1 MKRIVTIQD
10 ISCFGKCSLTVA
22 LPVISACSVEA
33 CPIPTAVLS
42 THTGGFK
49 GFTINDL
56 TEEIPPIAEH
66 WKTLDLNFDGIY
78 TGYLGSPLQLQI
90 VADFIDS
97 FKKEN
102 TIVFIDPVMGDH
114 GKLYAG
120 FDESFPQKMVSLIR
134 KADVIA
140 PNITEATYLLGKEYR
155 EDFTDEEIREMMTE
169 LASFGAETV
178 IITGVRR
185 DDKLGVFAY
194 ESKKDRFT
202 EYFRSRIN
210 DTFHGTGD
218 VFASVCSSMLVKG
231 YPVEMAIKIATDFVV
246 ECILNTVD
254 DKENHWYS
262 VKFEECLSSLTKIGE
277 YPLKERD

>member
-22 LPVISACSVEA
+22 LPIISACGVEA

-42 THTGGFK
+42 THTGGFE
-49 GFTINDL
+49 GFTIHDL
-56 TEEIPPIAEH
+56 TKEITPIADH
-66 WKTLDLNFDGIY
+66 WKKLRLPFDGIY
-78 TGYLGSPLQLQI
+78 TGYLGSKEQLKI
-90 VADFIDS
+90 VSDFIDD

-114 GKLYAG
+114 GRLYTG
-120 FDESFPQKMVSLIR
+120 FDESFAKEMVSLVK

-140 PNITEATYLLGKEYR
+140 PNLTEVSYLLGIEYR
-155 EDFTDEEIREMMTE
+155 EDFTGSEIREM
-169 LASFGAETV
+169 LKKLSALGAKTV

-185 DDKLGVFAY
+185 GDKLGVFAY
-194 ESKKDRFT
+194 ESEKDEFT
-202 EYFRSRIN
+202 EYFRERIN

-218 VFASVCSSMLVKG
+218 VFASVCSSALVKG
-231 YPVEMAIKIATDFVV
+231 FSVKEAIEAATDFVV
-246 ECILNTVD
+246 ECILNTAP

-262 VKFEECLSSLTKIGE
+262 VKFEECIPSLVK
-277 YPLKERD
+277 RMF

>member
-22 LPVISACSVEA
+22 LPIISACGVEA

-49 GFTINDL
+49 GFTIHDL
-56 TEEIPPIAEH
+56 TKEITPITEH
-66 WKTLDLNFDGIY
+66 WKTLDMNFDGIY
-78 TGYLGSPLQLQI
+78 TGYLGSPEQLKI
-90 VADFIDS
+90 VSDFIDT
-97 FKKEN
+97 FKKDN

-120 FDESFPQKMVSLIR
+120 FDESFAKKMAVLIK
-134 KADVIA
+134 KADIIA
-140 PNITEATYLLGKEYR
+140 PNLTEASYLLGEEYK
-155 EDFTDEEIREMMTE
+155 DNYTDEEIRDMM
-169 LASFGAETV
+169 LRLSALGAETV

-185 DDKLGVFAY
+185 QDKLGVFAY
-194 ESKKDRFT
+194 ESKENRFT
-202 EYFRSRIN
+202 EYFRERIN

-218 VFASVCSSMLVKG
+218 VFASVCSSALVKG
-231 YPVEMAIKIATDFVV
+231 FNVKEAIEIATDFVV
-246 ECILNTVD
+246 ECILATVP

-262 VKFEECLSSLTKIGE
+262 VKFEECIPSLVK
-277 YPLKERD
+277 RMF

>member
-22 LPVISACSVEA
+22 LPIISACGVEA

-49 GFTINDL
+49 GFTIHDL
-56 TEEIPPIAEH
+56 TKEITPVTDH
-66 WKTLDLNFDGIY
+66 WKTLDISFDGIY
-78 TGYLGSPLQLQI
+78 TGYLGSKEQLKI
-90 VADFIDS
+90 VSDFIDD

-102 TIVFIDPVMGDH
+102 TLVFVDPVMGDH

-120 FDESFPQKMVSLIR
+120 FDENFAKEMVSLVK
-134 KADVIA
+134 KADIIA
-140 PNITEATYLLGKEYR
+140 PNLTEVSYLLDEEYK
-155 EDFTDEEIREMMTE
+155 EDFTDDEIKDMLRR
-169 LASFGAETV
+169 LSALGARTV

-185 DDKLGVFAY
+185 GDKLGVFAY
-194 ESKKDRFT
+194 ESEKDEFT
-202 EYFRSRIN
+202 YYFRERIN

-218 VFASVCSSMLVKG
+218 VFASVCSSALVKG
-231 YPVEMAIKIATDFVV
+231 FSVKESIAIATDFVV
-246 ECILNTVD
+246 ECILHTAP

-262 VKFEECLSSLTKIGE
+262 VKFEECIPSLVK
-277 YPLKERD
+277 RMF